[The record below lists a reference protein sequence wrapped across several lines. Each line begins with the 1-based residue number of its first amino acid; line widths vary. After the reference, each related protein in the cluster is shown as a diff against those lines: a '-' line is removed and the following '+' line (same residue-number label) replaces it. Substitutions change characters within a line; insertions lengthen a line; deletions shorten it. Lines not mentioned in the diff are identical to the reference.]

1 MLLSPYVQ
9 QAEWDKELASVPF
22 AKLMALNSKEWYLIA
37 LGVVGAAVNG
47 SIFPLFAI
55 IFGELL
61 RVMTIIII
69 VLL

>member
-1 MLLSPYVQ
+1 M
-9 QAEWDKELASVPF
+9 PF

-61 RVMTIIII
+61 NVIIVII
-69 VLL
+69 VLLIN